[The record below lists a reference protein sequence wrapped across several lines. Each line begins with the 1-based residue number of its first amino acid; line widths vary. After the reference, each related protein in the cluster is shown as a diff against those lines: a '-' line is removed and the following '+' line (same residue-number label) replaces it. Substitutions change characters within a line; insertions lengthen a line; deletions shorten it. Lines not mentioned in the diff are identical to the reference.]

1 MHADQLQSI
10 LCHIWGRRTNP
21 CGYAHETARDG
32 WKMTDHSAETAL
44 EAFIALL
51 LLVGVL
57 GGFALTLY
65 VY

>member
-1 MHADQLQSI
+1 
-10 LCHIWGRRTNP
+10 
-21 CGYAHETARDG
+21 
-32 WKMTDHSAETAL
+32 MTGPHAETAL

>member
-1 MHADQLQSI
+1 MN
-10 LCHIWGRRTNP
+10 R
-21 CGYAHETARDG
+21 
-32 WKMTDHSAETAL
+32 AESAL
-44 EAFIALL
+44 EAFLCLL